1 MDLFDVKLTA
11 GIESETTISGR
22 YFRILS
28 GNGRLRIRTGNKGGT
43 GVDSNII
50 TGIGV
55 DLGPFDWFRLTSDID
70 QTVTVLAS
78 DLPTTD
84 SRLTGDVDIN
94 GLLSV
99 VNAGG
104 SSFTAGTVSLA
115 GSAAAEI
122 FAADTN
128 RLVGTFQADVDVWIG
143 PTSGVTDSNG
153 ILVAAGATV
162 NIENT
167 AQLYGYSTAAGTVK
181 TLESLK

>member
-1 MDLFDVKLTA
+1 MDLFDITLSA
-11 GIESETTISGR
+11 GIESQTSVAGR

-28 GNGRLRIRTGNKGGT
+28 GEGRLRIKASNGA
-43 GVDSNII
+43 DSSII

-55 DLGPFDWFRLTSDID
+55 DLGPFDWFRLTSSTD
-70 QTVTVLAS
+70 QTITVLVS

-104 SSFTAGTVSLA
+104 SSFSQSAITLS
-115 GSAAAEI
+115 GSAAVEVFAEDS
-122 FAADTN
+122 A

-143 PTSGVTDSNG
+143 PTSGVDDSTG
-153 ILVAAGATV
+153 IKIAKGATV
-162 NIENT
+162 NIENSGK
-167 AQLYGYSTAAGTVK
+167 LFGYSTAAGSVR
-181 TLESLK
+181 TLESKV

>member
-11 GIESETTISGR
+11 GVESQTTIQGR

-28 GNGRLRIRTGNKGGT
+28 GEGRLRIRTGNKNGT
-43 GVDSNII
+43 GVDSSII

-104 SSFTAGTVSLA
+104 SSFTADTVA
-115 GSAAAEI
+115 INGAAQI

-167 AQLYGYSTAAGTVK
+167 AQLFGYSLAAGTVRV
-181 TLESLK
+181 LESLK